1 MVVYYTCM
9 SHCLY
14 LEIFPRALT
23 LPPLGGSVFI
33 GVLLGDF
40 DSTLYYGVQFL
51 CSTWYIVLSTTV
63 HV

>member
-1 MVVYYTCM
+1 MHVTLPLFGDF
-9 SHCLY
+9 SQ
-14 LEIFPRALT
+14 RQSLT